1 MHAYCTYFDSG
12 YLSRGLSLIDS
23 IRANGDEAPIWVL
36 ALDDVAREYLDSA
49 ALPNVFTLTIAEIE
63 AAFPELLP
71 LKSSRSRMEYYFTTT
86 PLVMR
91 WVLNQYENPAETTVV
106 YLDSDL
112 YFFDDPKLVLD
123 SVGVGSIGIIEHRY
137 PRSQQKRL
145 AKYGRFNVGWVGVRG
160 DVNGL
165 ACLDWWG
172 ARTIEWCS
180 DVPSDGR
187 YADQGYL
194 DSFPVLFDGVVVLDS
209 PGFNLAPWNTARYHL
224 AVDSGGQV
232 LVAGSPLVFFHF
244 HGLRRVGTWYVT
256 SQLVYGARL
265 GDILRNRVYVRY
277 LKHLEVASRLVQPK
291 LATTPVIKRR
301 GNGLWGLASRA
312 LKAATDKATI
322 LSGNAVSLKSLELPE
337 TLTAPSLL

>member
-23 IRANGDEAPIWVL
+23 IRGNGDAAPIWVL

-49 ALPNVFTLTIAEIE
+49 AHPNVFTLTIAEIE

-224 AVDSGGQV
+224 AVDSAGQV

-244 HGLRRVGTWYVT
+244 HGIRRVGTWYVT

-312 LKAATDKATI
+312 LKAATDRVTI
-322 LSGNAVSLKSLELPE
+322 LSGNAVSLRRLELSE
-337 TLTAPSLL
+337 TLTAPSLS